1 MNGNWRAWL
10 GWRSLLGSAGTAAL
24 LGGALLFG
32 VWSSRKG
39 VPPPP
44 APAGVT
50 VIPLPAATATLPP
63 PPTTSPTR
71 TLEAPLPPSPP
82 PGEIAAGALVQIR
95 GTGGEGL
102 RLRDHPGLDGE
113 VQYLGLEAEVF
124 RVQDGPQ
131 EADGYTWWYLVAPYD
146 ATKQGWA
153 ASNYLLVVQTP

>member
-10 GWRSLLGSAGTAAL
+10 GWRSLLGSAATAAL

-39 VPPPP
+39 VPPSP
-44 APAGVT
+44 ASPGVT
-50 VIPLPAATATLPP
+50 VIPLPAATSTRPPLP
-63 PPTTSPTR
+63 TSSP
-71 TLEAPLPPSPP
+71 APEVSLPPSPP
-82 PGEIAAGALVQIR
+82 AGEIAVGALVQIQ
-95 GTGGEGL
+95 GTGGDGL
-102 RLRDHPGLDGE
+102 RLRDRPGLEGE

-124 RVQDGPQ
+124 RVQEGPQ

-153 ASNYLLVVQTP
+153 ASNYLLVVQSP